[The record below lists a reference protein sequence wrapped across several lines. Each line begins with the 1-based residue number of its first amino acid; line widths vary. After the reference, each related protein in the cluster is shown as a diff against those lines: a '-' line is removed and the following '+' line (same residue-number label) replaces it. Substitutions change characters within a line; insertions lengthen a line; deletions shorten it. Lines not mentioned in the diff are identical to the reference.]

1 VSVVALT
8 VQFVA
13 SEAEVPAALWDAC
26 FPPPL
31 EGRWWYQAL
40 EASGLEDQFT
50 FAYAVIHDGERPIG
64 IAPLFVMTVPL
75 GLAVPEW
82 LRPILA
88 IPARTL
94 PFLADPRTL
103 FVGSPCGEEGT
114 VGLLA
119 GVDCRAVLL
128 ALQDALEAEAR
139 RRDAAMIIWKDFP
152 AEYEDDFTWLAG
164 ERRLFRL
171 TGFPGTTI
179 DIPRPS
185 KDAYYAA
192 LKSSHRTS
200 LKRKLRRS
208 AERVDVAVAVI
219 QNPDDKTLAEIFAL
233 FWQTYEKAPTKFE
246 RLTRAFFESI
256 AAKPVSYFVL
266 LRERQSGD
274 LIAFKLCFA
283 LGDRVIHKFIGID
296 YRRPRDWMLYFR
308 LWDATLDW
316 CLARGATSIQTGQT
330 GYAAKLETGHR
341 LVPLTNYCQHRGGFM
356 HKLFGV
362 FAKRIRWQTLDDDLA
377 RHLAA
382 HPEADAG
389 GPARAAR

>member
-1 VSVVALT
+1 MALSIR
-8 VQFVA
+8 FAA
-13 SEAEVPAALWDAC
+13 SEAEIPAALWDAC
-26 FPPPL
+26 FSPPL

-50 FAYAVIHDGERPIG
+50 FAYAVIQEGERPIG
-64 IAPLFVMTVPL
+64 IAPVFVMKVPL

-103 FVGSPCGEEGT
+103 FVGSPCAEEGT
-114 VGLLA
+114 VGLLPE
-119 GVDCRAVLL
+119 VDRRAALL

-152 AEYEDDFTWLAG
+152 SDDEADLAWLAG
-164 ERRLFRL
+164 QRRLFRL
-171 TGFPGTTI
+171 TGFPGTMI
-179 DIPRPS
+179 DIPRPT
-185 KDAYYAA
+185 KDAYYAS

-208 AERVDVAVAVI
+208 AERVDITVEVI
-219 QNPDDKTLAEIFAL
+219 QNPDDKALAEIFAL

-246 RLTRAFFESI
+246 RLTRAFFEAI
-256 AAKPVSYFVL
+256 AAKPVAHFVL

-341 LVPLTNYCQHRGGFM
+341 LVPLTNYCQHRNRFM
-356 HKLFGV
+356 HGLFGLI
-362 FAKRIRWQTLDDDLA
+362 AKRIRWQTLDEDLA

-382 HPEADAG
+382 HPEADAA
-389 GPARAAR
+389 GPAR

>member
-1 VSVVALT
+1 MAPSVR
-8 VQFVA
+8 FVA
-13 SEAEVPAALWDAC
+13 SQAEIAADLWDAC

-40 EASGLEDQFT
+40 EAAGLGDQFT
-50 FAYAVIHDGERPIG
+50 FAYAVIHLGERPIG
-64 IAPLFVMTVPL
+64 IAPVFVMTVPL

-82 LRPILA
+82 LRPILSM
-88 IPARTL
+88 PARML

-103 FVGSPCGEEGT
+103 FVGSPCAEEGT
-114 VGLLA
+114 VGLIPD
-119 GVDCRAVLL
+119 VDRRAALL

-139 RRDAAMIIWKDFP
+139 RRDAAMIVWKDFP
-152 AEYEDDFTWLAG
+152 PDDEEDLIWLAG
-164 ERRLFRL
+164 QRRLFRL
-171 TGFPGTTI
+171 TGFPGTAI
-179 DIPRPS
+179 DIAEPN
-185 KDAYYAA
+185 KDAYYAS
-192 LKSSHRTS
+192 LKRSHRTS

-208 AERVDVAVAVI
+208 AERVDIAVEAV
-219 QNPDDKTLAEIFAL
+219 QNPDDKTLDEIFAL

-246 RLTRAFFESI
+246 RLNREFFAAV
-256 AAKPVSYFVL
+256 AAKPVSHFVL

-330 GYAAKLETGHR
+330 GYAAKIETGHR
-341 LVPLTNYCQHRGGFM
+341 LVPLTNYCQHRGRFM
-356 HKLFGV
+356 HALFGL

-377 RHLAA
+377 RFLAA
-382 HPEADAG
+382 HPEADAAG
-389 GPARAAR
+389 PRPAR